1 MQVTWTQL
9 VNLWFDLNRGLALAI
24 ILSGTGLAG
33 IGSATLAEL
42 GDRAMGLASR
52 LLDTGSA
59 AAAGYLAAV
68 AVLAILGGALG
79 QTRGRGRRVRCRRCE
94 IAGMTLRQVAR
105 SRRFWVCN
113 IALLL
118 AVTAM
123 IGMVINTVPLLR
135 DKGLSAKD
143 AAAVFSIY
151 GVSLVLGRVVVGYL
165 IDRFWAPGVA
175 FIVMLAP
182 AFGSLIFMTQGDM
195 QMLMLGSILVG
206 LGAGAEMDIAAF
218 LMARYFGMRDYARV
232 YSLHMGIISLGST
245 LAPFGYAILFAR
257 TGSYNAMLIYCTL
270 AFAVCSALLLTL
282 GRYRVS
288 KARQ

>member
-1 MQVTWTQL
+1 LAALVLPPVLSWAIGQWGWRAGYWVLGLIPLLVTLPLSLCWLSSAAPL
-9 VNLWFDLNRGLALAI
+9 VKRVAVAAGADVDAVKLPGLA
-24 ILSGTGLAG
+24 
-33 IGSATLAEL
+33 
-42 GDRAMGLASR
+42 
-52 LLDTGSA
+52 
-59 AAAGYLAAV
+59 
-68 AVLAILGGALG
+68 
-79 QTRGRGRRVRCRRCE
+79 
-94 IAGMTLRQVAR
+94 LRQVAR
-105 SRRFWVCN
+105 SNRFWICN
-113 IALLL
+113 FALLL

-135 DKGLSAKD
+135 DKGLSATD
-143 AAAVFSIY
+143 AAYVFSIY

-175 FIVMLAP
+175 FVVMLAP
-182 AFGSLIFMTQGDM
+182 AIGSLIFMTQGDM
-195 QMLMLGSILVG
+195 QILMLGSILVG

-282 GRYRVS
+282 GRYPRFEGVAVPERS
-288 KARQ
+288 HDNESLAVGHPASRT